1 MHSSTKRFPNGP
13 FMIYQYYQEI
23 KDYNFSEDQ
32 ILVFGCHEL
41 GKHYSGYAQTALHH
55 FGAKLGQGE
64 GRQGQSYGIPT
75 IAKNGEVLDVNL
87 IQNYINKFKQYAK
100 SNPHLEFYLT
110 EIGCGFANFSV
121 NQIGPLFKNS
131 PTNIYFPRSFVP
143 FLEDLTVFS
152 VEDIE
157 HVWKADDTHI
167 ELPLNTGTTVRL
179 KLDHHQ
185 RLNMQ
190 PNVWEK
196 FNTNQNIQYF
206 TLKEHQFNQ
215 LDQAIENFRKEEAL
229 LFSKLM

>member
-1 MHSSTKRFPNGP
+1 
-13 FMIYQYYQEI
+13 MIYQYYQEI
-23 KDYNFSEDQ
+23 KDYNFSDNQ

-75 IAKNGEVLDVNL
+75 IAENGKVLDLDV
-87 IQNYINKFKQYAK
+87 IHNYINNFKQYAK
-100 SNPHLEFYLT
+100 NNPNLEFYLT
-110 EIGCGFANFSV
+110 EIGCGFANFNV

-131 PTNIYFPRSFVP
+131 STNIYFPRSFIP

-157 HVWKADDTHI
+157 YVWRADDTHI
-167 ELPLNTGTTVRL
+167 ELPLNTGATVRL
-179 KLDHHQ
+179 KFNQQQ

-190 PNVWEK
+190 PNIWEK
-196 FNTNQNIQYF
+196 INSQQNIQY
-206 TLKEHQFNQ
+206 LALNEKQFCQ
-215 LDQAIENFRKEEAL
+215 LDQAIEKFKKEEAK
-229 LFSKLM
+229 LFAELI